1 MLARIRAFAKS
12 WVAVVLLGLLIVSF
26 AIFGITDVFQ
36 PTRGNWVVQ
45 AGSRTVSATEFK
57 SVFDNYREQAGR
69 QAGRPIPVD
78 AAVEQGL
85 HTRILDELASGQAFA
100 ETLTRM
106 GLRPADQL
114 VTEQIRQFQGFF
126 SPITGAFDRDTYVG
140 ELGRNGL
147 TPERFESELRDNV
160 AQQHFVAGVVAGMQA
175 PRAFGAAAAAFES
188 EIRDVSLALVHP
200 GLVERPAP
208 PTDAQ
213 LNAFLRENASA
224 LRRPEL
230 RALTVVRFNAADI
243 ARSVV
248 VDPAEVQRQ
257 FEFRRESLSQPERR
271 TFVQAPAPDQASA
284 AQVARRLGA
293 GEDPAAV
300 ARSISRDLVPFDNTP
315 RSAVTDPALAQAAF
329 SLPVG
334 GVSAPI
340 QGRLGWSVIKVVA
353 ITPAVQASLDAVRT
367 QIETEIRNAAAEQQ
381 VDAAVAR
388 YEEAHSSGANL
399 VEAARQAGVATLSL
413 APVSA
418 EGRSATGAQIA
429 LEPALLQLA
438 FDTAQGAESDIQEL
452 APGQYAAVRV
462 DRVIAPA
469 LPPMEEIRAPLTNAW
484 LQRELRTRVGARA
497 QSLAATVRQGG
508 SVQSAAASAN
518 APFNQ
523 LPGLSR
529 AGGAQTPPEVLGPAF
544 SGKRGEVF
552 VTDLINTPNGPL
564 GIGVGRIEA
573 VRFPPA
579 PQMAATVIPR
589 RQGLTQELFQD
600 IGEAVRGAARSALK
614 VRTNPERALAALGI
628 DPAAI
633 PGPNGRTP
641 AGAPAQG
648 GSVQGGAAQG
658 GSPAR

>member
-1 MLARIRAFAKS
+1 
-12 WVAVVLLGLLIVSF
+12 V
-26 AIFGITDVFQ
+26 
-36 PTRGNWVVQ
+36 
-45 AGSRTVSATEFK
+45 SRTDSA
-57 SVFDNYREQAGR
+57 S
-69 QAGRPIPVD
+69 
-78 AAVEQGL
+78 
-85 HTRILDELASGQAFA
+85 SS
-100 ETLTRM
+100 
-106 GLRPADQL
+106 
-114 VTEQIRQFQGFF
+114 GFF

-614 VRTNPERALAALGI
+614 VRTNPERALAALAS

-633 PGPNGRTP
+633 PDRTAVRRP
-641 AGAPAQG
+641 ERPPRVDPSKVGLLKADRRPGEAGARLRRLRRALCDGRSQVVWTRLIDDLQTPVSAFLKVAAG
-648 GSVQGGAAQG
+648 RPYAGLLESVEGGAFRGRYSILTLEPDLSGVARRARRDQRG
-658 GSPAR
+658 ADLARTDSGPSPTMHCRP